1 MKKATNLKLLESEE
15 IKNMSFEDVFLS
27 SQYKYDIQQLS
38 NTAVKR
44 TGCER
49 SPLVRVLNDI
59 NDGSVAYTDGNKVTI
74 NFGNPFASRLRTNY
88 PVYHIYV
95 VGLLAHEL
103 GHIFYTDF
111 DDSIKY
117 MNEIGKGNIYPEKPV
132 HKNADAFE
140 ESLKDENNRRLIQA
154 VAHTID
160 NILEDIY
167 VNRMQSTNLGGLYAR
182 GIALGNK
189 LVADEAP
196 TVEKQKENEN
206 SDFTIIMNLFL
217 SRIKSGVAYYG
228 KYESDYRDKVENLM
242 SVAVGYIFG
251 NNHQN
256 RCRGSNVIMCELWDE
271 LSEMLEKAKNNS
283 DDNNDNESSDETDN
297 EDNGEGD
304 SSDNESNSSNSS
316 KSVSSKSS
324 DSETLDRLKK
334 ILKQIEGQTKN
345 TENNNTSKTAK
356 AFGNEE
362 SSLNKS
368 NSEDVERMPETEG
381 EAVSVNGG
389 EFSDEELEAIRA
401 IRKIQKDIASER
413 VEEKIEK
420 EIYLE
425 LNEIVPKNLPDI
437 HKNVSY
443 YVNRPAHQPSDKNC
457 YDVIVATRYK
467 DVVQSLVKVV
477 KRIIKAENLTG
488 ERRGRY
494 YGKSLDTSKLYR
506 PDLKIFKDRKQPKK
520 EISLALSVLIDESGS
535 MSGQRCRSAR
545 NASIV
550 LAEMCEQ
557 LNVPYEVFGHTALC
571 GRVYLNNY
579 KNFDSL
585 KKDDKYRL
593 AQVDA
598 SFSNRD
604 GAAILYVSER
614 LKQREEQ
621 NKLFIIISDG
631 EPADIGYYGD
641 EAKSDLKYIHSQLIS
656 SGVDLIAA
664 AIGSDKEVIHQIYG
678 QSFLDVTNLETMPE
692 IFARILKK
700 KIVN

>member
-59 NDGSVAYTDGNKVTI
+59 NDDSVAYTDGNKITI
-74 NFGNPFASRLRTNY
+74 NFGNPFGSRLRTNY
-88 PVYHIYV
+88 PVYHIFV

-117 MNEIGKGNIYPEKPV
+117 MNEIGRGNIYPEKPV

-140 ESLKDENNRRLIQA
+140 ESLKDENNRKLIQA

-196 TVEKQKENEN
+196 TVEKQKENES

-271 LSEMLEKAKNNS
+271 LSEMLDQAKNNS
-283 DDNNDNESSDETDN
+283 DDNNDNESSDAEIL
-297 EDNGEGD
+297 E
-304 SSDNESNSSNSS
+304 
-316 KSVSSKSS
+316 
-324 DSETLDRLKK
+324 RLKK
-334 ILKQIEGQTKN
+334 ILKQIEGQTQD
-345 TENNNTSKTAK
+345 TENSNTSKTAK
-356 AFGNEE
+356 SFGYGG
-362 SSLNKS
+362 SLDTEK
-368 NSEDVERMPETEG
+368 MPQTKG

-401 IRKIQKDIASER
+401 IRKIQKNIASDR
-413 VEEKIEK
+413 VEEKIER
-420 EIYLE
+420 EIDEE

-437 HKNVSY
+437 HENVSY
-443 YVNRPAHQPSDKNC
+443 YVNRPDIQPSDKNC
-457 YDVIVATRYK
+457 YDVIATRYK

-477 KRIIKAENLTG
+477 KRIIKKKNLTG
-488 ERRGRY
+488 ERRGIY
-494 YGKSLDTSKLYR
+494 CGKSLDTSNLYR
-506 PDLKIFKDRKQPKK
+506 PELKIFKDRKQPKK

-557 LNVPYEVFGHTALC
+557 LNVPYEVFGHTALS

-614 LKQREEQ
+614 LKQRKEQ
-621 NKLFIIISDG
+621 NKLFIIFSDG

>member
-59 NDGSVAYTDGNKVTI
+59 NDDSVAYTDGNKITI
-74 NFGNPFASRLRTNY
+74 NFGNPFGSRLRTNY
-88 PVYHIYV
+88 PVYHIFV

-117 MNEIGKGNIYPEKPV
+117 MNEIGRGNIYPEKPV

-140 ESLKDENNRRLIQA
+140 ESLKDENNRKLIQA

-196 TVEKQKENEN
+196 TVEKQKENES

-271 LSEMLEKAKNNS
+271 LSEMLDQAKNNS
-283 DDNNDNESSDETDN
+283 DDNNDNESSDAEIL
-297 EDNGEGD
+297 E
-304 SSDNESNSSNSS
+304 
-316 KSVSSKSS
+316 
-324 DSETLDRLKK
+324 RLKK
-334 ILKQIEGQTKN
+334 ILKQIEGQTQD
-345 TENNNTSKTAK
+345 TENSNTSKTAK
-356 AFGNEE
+356 SFGYGG
-362 SSLNKS
+362 SLDTEK
-368 NSEDVERMPETEG
+368 MPQTKG

-389 EFSDEELEAIRA
+389 EFSEEELEAIRA
-401 IRKIQKDIASER
+401 IRKIQKNIASDR
-413 VEEKIEK
+413 VEEKIER
-420 EIYLE
+420 EIDEE

-437 HKNVSY
+437 HENVSY
-443 YVNRPAHQPSDKNC
+443 YVNRPDIQPSDKNC
-457 YDVIVATRYK
+457 YDVIATRYK

-477 KRIIKAENLTG
+477 KRIIKKKNLTG
-488 ERRGRY
+488 ERRGIY
-494 YGKSLDTSKLYR
+494 CGKSLDTSNLYR

-557 LNVPYEVFGHTALC
+557 LNVPYEVFGHTALS

-604 GAAILYVSER
+604 GAAILYVTER

>member
-15 IKNMSFEDVFLS
+15 IKNVSFEDIFLG
-27 SQYKYDIQQLS
+27 SQYKYDLQQLS

-59 NDGSVAYTDGNKVTI
+59 NDDSVAYTDGNKITI
-74 NFGNPFASRLRTNY
+74 NFGNPFGSRLRTNY
-88 PVYHIYV
+88 PVYHIFV

-117 MNEIGKGNIYPEKPV
+117 TNEIGKGNIYPEKPV
-132 HKNADAFE
+132 HKNADVLE
-140 ESLKDENNRRLIQA
+140 ESLKDEKNRKLIQA

-182 GIALGNK
+182 GIAIGNK

-196 TVEKQKENEN
+196 TVDKQKENGN

-316 KSVSSKSS
+316 KSVSSKCS

-334 ILKQIEGQTKN
+334 ILKQIEGQTQD

-356 AFGNEE
+356 ACGNEE

-457 YDVIVATRYK
+457 YDVIATRYK

-545 NASIV
+545 KRINCIS
-550 LAEMCEQ
+550 
-557 LNVPYEVFGHTALC
+557 
-571 GRVYLNNY
+571 
-579 KNFDSL
+579 
-585 KKDDKYRL
+585 
-593 AQVDA
+593 
-598 SFSNRD
+598 RD
-604 GAAILYVSER
+604 V
-614 LKQREEQ
+614 
-621 NKLFIIISDG
+621 
-631 EPADIGYYGD
+631 
-641 EAKSDLKYIHSQLIS
+641 
-656 SGVDLIAA
+656 
-664 AIGSDKEVIHQIYG
+664 
-678 QSFLDVTNLETMPE
+678 
-692 IFARILKK
+692 
-700 KIVN
+700 

>member
-27 SQYKYDIQQLS
+27 SQYKYDIHQLS
-38 NTAVKR
+38 NKAVKR

-117 MNEIGKGNIYPEKPV
+117 MNEIGRGNIYPEKPV

-140 ESLKDENNRRLIQA
+140 ESLKDENNRKLIQA

-228 KYESDYRDKVENLM
+228 KYESDYKDKVENLM

-283 DDNNDNESSDETDN
+283 DDNNDNESSDAEIL
-297 EDNGEGD
+297 E
-304 SSDNESNSSNSS
+304 
-316 KSVSSKSS
+316 
-324 DSETLDRLKK
+324 RLKK
-334 ILKQIEGQTKN
+334 ILKQIEGQTQD
-345 TENNNTSKTAK
+345 TENSTTSKTAK
-356 AFGNEE
+356 SFGYGG
-362 SSLNKS
+362 SL
-368 NSEDVERMPETEG
+368 DTEKMQQTKG

-401 IRKIQKDIASER
+401 IRKIQKNIASDR
-413 VEEKIEK
+413 VEEKIER
-420 EIYLE
+420 EIDEE

-437 HKNVSY
+437 HENVSY
-443 YVNRPAHQPSDKNC
+443 YVNRPDIQPSDKNC
-457 YDVIVATRYK
+457 YDVIATRYK

-477 KRIIKAENLTG
+477 KRIIKKKNLTG
-488 ERRGRY
+488 ERRGIY
-494 YGKSLDTSKLYR
+494 CGKSLDTSNLYR

-557 LNVPYEVFGHTALC
+557 LNVPYEVFGHTALS

-604 GAAILYVSER
+604 GAAILYVTER
-614 LKQREEQ
+614 LKQRKEQ

-692 IFARILKK
+692 TFARILKK

>member
-15 IKNMSFEDVFLS
+15 IKNISFEDVFLS

-44 TGCER
+44 TCCER

-59 NDGSVAYTDGNKVTI
+59 NDDSVAYTDGNKITI
-74 NFGNPFASRLRTNY
+74 NFGNPFGSRLRTNY
-88 PVYHIYV
+88 PVYHIFV

-117 MNEIGKGNIYPEKPV
+117 TNEIGKGNIYPEKPV

-140 ESLKDENNRRLIQA
+140 ESLKDENNRKLIQA

-228 KYESDYRDKVENLM
+228 KYESDYKDKVENLM

-283 DDNNDNESSDETDN
+283 DDNNDNESSDAEIL
-297 EDNGEGD
+297 E
-304 SSDNESNSSNSS
+304 
-316 KSVSSKSS
+316 
-324 DSETLDRLKK
+324 RLKK
-334 ILKQIEGQTKN
+334 ILKQIEGQTQD
-345 TENNNTSKTAK
+345 TENSNTSKTAK
-356 AFGNEE
+356 SFGYGG
-362 SSLNKS
+362 SL
-368 NSEDVERMPETEG
+368 DTEKMQQTKG

-401 IRKIQKDIASER
+401 IRKIQKNIASDR
-413 VEEKIEK
+413 VEEKIER
-420 EIYLE
+420 EIDEE

-437 HKNVSY
+437 HENVSY
-443 YVNRPAHQPSDKNC
+443 YVNRPDIQPSDKNC
-457 YDVIVATRYK
+457 YDVIATRYK

-477 KRIIKAENLTG
+477 KRIIKKKNLTG
-488 ERRGRY
+488 ERRGIY
-494 YGKSLDTSKLYR
+494 CGKSLDTSNLYR

-557 LNVPYEVFGHTALC
+557 LNVPYEVFGHTALS

-604 GAAILYVSER
+604 GAAILYVTER
-614 LKQREEQ
+614 LKQRKEQ

>member
-117 MNEIGKGNIYPEKPV
+117 MNEIGRGNIYPEKPV

-140 ESLKDENNRRLIQA
+140 ESLKDENNRKLIQA

-228 KYESDYRDKVENLM
+228 KYESDYKDKVENLM

-283 DDNNDNESSDETDN
+283 DDNNDNESSDAEIL
-297 EDNGEGD
+297 E
-304 SSDNESNSSNSS
+304 
-316 KSVSSKSS
+316 
-324 DSETLDRLKK
+324 RLKK
-334 ILKQIEGQTKN
+334 ILKQIEGQTQD
-345 TENNNTSKTAK
+345 TENSTTSKTAK
-356 AFGNEE
+356 SFEYGG
-362 SSLNKS
+362 SL
-368 NSEDVERMPETEG
+368 DTEKMQQTKG

-401 IRKIQKDIASER
+401 IRKIQKNIASDR
-413 VEEKIEK
+413 VEEKIER
-420 EIYLE
+420 EIDEE

-437 HKNVSY
+437 HENVSY
-443 YVNRPAHQPSDKNC
+443 YVNRPDIQPSDKNC
-457 YDVIVATRYK
+457 YDVIATRYK

-477 KRIIKAENLTG
+477 KRIIKKKNLTG
-488 ERRGRY
+488 ERRGIY
-494 YGKSLDTSKLYR
+494 CGKSLDTSNLYR

-557 LNVPYEVFGHTALC
+557 LNVPYEVFGHTALS

-604 GAAILYVSER
+604 GAAILYVTER
-614 LKQREEQ
+614 LKQRKEQ

>member
-59 NDGSVAYTDGNKVTI
+59 NDGSVAYTDGNKITI

-117 MNEIGKGNIYPEKPV
+117 MNEIGRGNIYPEKPV

-140 ESLKDENNRRLIQA
+140 ESLKDENNRKLIQA

-228 KYESDYRDKVENLM
+228 KYESDYKDKVENLM

-283 DDNNDNESSDETDN
+283 DDNNDNESSDAEIL
-297 EDNGEGD
+297 E
-304 SSDNESNSSNSS
+304 
-316 KSVSSKSS
+316 
-324 DSETLDRLKK
+324 RLKK
-334 ILKQIEGQTKN
+334 ILKQIEGQTQD
-345 TENNNTSKTAK
+345 TENSTTSKTAK
-356 AFGNEE
+356 SFEYGG
-362 SSLNKS
+362 SL
-368 NSEDVERMPETEG
+368 DTEKMQQTKG

-401 IRKIQKDIASER
+401 IRKIQKNIASDR
-413 VEEKIEK
+413 VEEKIER
-420 EIYLE
+420 EIDEE

-437 HKNVSY
+437 HENVSY
-443 YVNRPAHQPSDKNC
+443 YVNRPDIQPSDKNC
-457 YDVIVATRYK
+457 YDVIATRYK

-477 KRIIKAENLTG
+477 KRIIKKKNLTG
-488 ERRGRY
+488 ERRGIY
-494 YGKSLDTSKLYR
+494 CGKSLDTSNLYR

-557 LNVPYEVFGHTALC
+557 LNVPYEVFGHTALS

-604 GAAILYVSER
+604 GAAILYVTER
-614 LKQREEQ
+614 LKQRKEQ

>member
-59 NDGSVAYTDGNKVTI
+59 NDDSVAYTDGNKVTI

-117 MNEIGKGNIYPEKPV
+117 TNEIGRGNIYPEKPV

-140 ESLKDENNRRLIQA
+140 ESLKDENNRKLIQA

-228 KYESDYRDKVENLM
+228 KYESDYKDKVENLM

-283 DDNNDNESSDETDN
+283 DDNNDNESSDAEIL
-297 EDNGEGD
+297 E
-304 SSDNESNSSNSS
+304 
-316 KSVSSKSS
+316 
-324 DSETLDRLKK
+324 RLKK
-334 ILKQIEGQTKN
+334 ILKQIEGQTQD
-345 TENNNTSKTAK
+345 TENSTTSKTAK
-356 AFGNEE
+356 SFGYGG
-362 SSLNKS
+362 SL
-368 NSEDVERMPETEG
+368 DTEKMQQTKG

-401 IRKIQKDIASER
+401 IRKIQKNIASDR
-413 VEEKIEK
+413 VEEKIER
-420 EIYLE
+420 EIDEE

-437 HKNVSY
+437 HENVSY
-443 YVNRPAHQPSDKNC
+443 YVNRPDIQPSDKNC
-457 YDVIVATRYK
+457 YDVIATRYK

-477 KRIIKAENLTG
+477 KRIIKKKNLTG
-488 ERRGRY
+488 ERRGIY
-494 YGKSLDTSKLYR
+494 CGKSLDTSNLYR

-557 LNVPYEVFGHTALC
+557 LNVPYEVFGHTALS

-604 GAAILYVSER
+604 GAAILYVTER
-614 LKQREEQ
+614 LKQRKEQ

-692 IFARILKK
+692 TFARILKK

>member
-15 IKNMSFEDVFLS
+15 IKNISFEDVFLS

-59 NDGSVAYTDGNKVTI
+59 NDDSVAYTDGNKITI
-74 NFGNPFASRLRTNY
+74 NFGNPFGSRLRTNY
-88 PVYHIYV
+88 PVYHIFV

-117 MNEIGKGNIYPEKPV
+117 TNEIGKGNIYPEKPV

-140 ESLKDENNRRLIQA
+140 ESLKDENNRKLIQA

-283 DDNNDNESSDETDN
+283 DDNNDNESSDAEIL
-297 EDNGEGD
+297 E
-304 SSDNESNSSNSS
+304 
-316 KSVSSKSS
+316 
-324 DSETLDRLKK
+324 RLKK
-334 ILKQIEGQTKN
+334 ILKQIEGQTQD
-345 TENNNTSKTAK
+345 TENSNTSKTAK
-356 AFGNEE
+356 SFGYGG
-362 SSLNKS
+362 SL
-368 NSEDVERMPETEG
+368 DTEKMQQTKG

-401 IRKIQKDIASER
+401 IRKIQKNIASDR
-413 VEEKIEK
+413 VEEKIER
-420 EIYLE
+420 EIDEE

-437 HKNVSY
+437 HENVSY
-443 YVNRPAHQPSDKNC
+443 YVNRPDIQPSDKNC
-457 YDVIVATRYK
+457 YDVIATRYK

-477 KRIIKAENLTG
+477 KRIIKKKNLTG
-488 ERRGRY
+488 ERRGIY
-494 YGKSLDTSKLYR
+494 CGKSLDTSNLYR

-557 LNVPYEVFGHTALC
+557 LNVPYEVFGHTALS

-604 GAAILYVSER
+604 GAAILYVTER
-614 LKQREEQ
+614 LKQRKEQ
-621 NKLFIIISDG
+621 NKLFIIFSDG

>member
-140 ESLKDENNRRLIQA
+140 ESLKDENNRKLIQA

-271 LSEMLEKAKNNS
+271 LSEMLDQAKNNS
-283 DDNNDNESSDETDN
+283 DDNNDNESSDAEIL
-297 EDNGEGD
+297 E
-304 SSDNESNSSNSS
+304 
-316 KSVSSKSS
+316 
-324 DSETLDRLKK
+324 RLKK
-334 ILKQIEGQTKN
+334 ILKQIEGQTQD
-345 TENNNTSKTAK
+345 TENSNTSKTAK
-356 AFGNEE
+356 SFGYGG
-362 SSLNKS
+362 SLDTEK
-368 NSEDVERMPETEG
+368 MPQTKG

-401 IRKIQKDIASER
+401 IRKIQKNIASDR
-413 VEEKIEK
+413 VEEKIER
-420 EIYLE
+420 EIDEE

-437 HKNVSY
+437 HENVSY
-443 YVNRPAHQPSDKNC
+443 YVNRPDIQPSDKNC
-457 YDVIVATRYK
+457 YDVIATRYK

-477 KRIIKAENLTG
+477 KRIIKKKNLTG
-488 ERRGRY
+488 ERRGIY
-494 YGKSLDTSKLYR
+494 CGKSLDTSNLYR

-557 LNVPYEVFGHTALC
+557 LNVPYEVFGHTALS

-604 GAAILYVSER
+604 GAAILYVTER

>member
-59 NDGSVAYTDGNKVTI
+59 NDDSVAYTDGNKITI
-74 NFGNPFASRLRTNY
+74 NFGNPFGSRLRTNY
-88 PVYHIYV
+88 PVYHIFV

-117 MNEIGKGNIYPEKPV
+117 MNEIGRGNIYPEKPV

-140 ESLKDENNRRLIQA
+140 ESLKDENNRKLIQA

-271 LSEMLEKAKNNS
+271 LSEMLDQAKNNS
-283 DDNNDNESSDETDN
+283 DDNNDNESSDAEIL
-297 EDNGEGD
+297 E
-304 SSDNESNSSNSS
+304 
-316 KSVSSKSS
+316 
-324 DSETLDRLKK
+324 RLKK
-334 ILKQIEGQTKN
+334 ILKQIEGQTQD
-345 TENNNTSKTAK
+345 TENSNTSKTAK
-356 AFGNEE
+356 SFGYGG
-362 SSLNKS
+362 SLDTEK
-368 NSEDVERMPETEG
+368 MPQTKG

-401 IRKIQKDIASER
+401 IRKIQKNIASDR
-413 VEEKIEK
+413 VEEKIER
-420 EIYLE
+420 EIDEE

-437 HKNVSY
+437 HENVSY
-443 YVNRPAHQPSDKNC
+443 YVNRPDIQPSDKNC
-457 YDVIVATRYK
+457 YDVIATRYK

-477 KRIIKAENLTG
+477 KRIIKKKNLTG
-488 ERRGRY
+488 ERRGIY
-494 YGKSLDTSKLYR
+494 CGKSLDTSNLYR

-557 LNVPYEVFGHTALC
+557 LNVPYEVFGHTALS

-614 LKQREEQ
+614 LKQRKEQ
-621 NKLFIIISDG
+621 NKLFIIFSDG

>member
-15 IKNMSFEDVFLS
+15 IKNISFEDVFLS

-59 NDGSVAYTDGNKVTI
+59 NDDSVAYTDGNKITI
-74 NFGNPFASRLRTNY
+74 NFGNPFGSRLRTNY
-88 PVYHIYV
+88 PVYHIFV

-117 MNEIGKGNIYPEKPV
+117 TNEIGKGNIYPEKPV

-140 ESLKDENNRRLIQA
+140 ESLKDENNRKLIQA

-228 KYESDYRDKVENLM
+228 KYESDYKDKVENLM

-283 DDNNDNESSDETDN
+283 DDNNDNESSDAEIL
-297 EDNGEGD
+297 E
-304 SSDNESNSSNSS
+304 
-316 KSVSSKSS
+316 
-324 DSETLDRLKK
+324 RLKK
-334 ILKQIEGQTKN
+334 ILKQIEGQTQD
-345 TENNNTSKTAK
+345 TENSTTSKTAK
-356 AFGNEE
+356 SFGYGG
-362 SSLNKS
+362 SL
-368 NSEDVERMPETEG
+368 DTEKMQQTKG

-401 IRKIQKDIASER
+401 IRKIQKNIASDR
-413 VEEKIEK
+413 VEEKIER
-420 EIYLE
+420 EIDEE

-437 HKNVSY
+437 HENVSY
-443 YVNRPAHQPSDKNC
+443 YVNRPDIQPSDKNC
-457 YDVIVATRYK
+457 YDVIATRYK

-477 KRIIKAENLTG
+477 KRIIKKKNLTG
-488 ERRGRY
+488 ERRGIY
-494 YGKSLDTSKLYR
+494 CGKSLDTSNLYR

-557 LNVPYEVFGHTALC
+557 LNVPYEVFGHTALS

-604 GAAILYVSER
+604 GAAILYVTER
-614 LKQREEQ
+614 LKQRKEQ

-692 IFARILKK
+692 TFARILKK

>member
-59 NDGSVAYTDGNKVTI
+59 NDDSVAYTDGNKVTI

-117 MNEIGKGNIYPEKPV
+117 TNEIGRGNIYPEKPV

-140 ESLKDENNRRLIQA
+140 ESLKDENNRKLIQA

-271 LSEMLEKAKNNS
+271 LSKMLEKAKNNS
-283 DDNNDNESSDETDN
+283 DNNNDNESSDETDN

-316 KSVSSKSS
+316 KSVSSKCS

-334 ILKQIEGQTKN
+334 ILKQIEGQT
-345 TENNNTSKTAK
+345 
-356 AFGNEE
+356 
-362 SSLNKS
+362 
-368 NSEDVERMPETEG
+368 
-381 EAVSVNGG
+381 
-389 EFSDEELEAIRA
+389 
-401 IRKIQKDIASER
+401 Q
-413 VEEKIEK
+413 
-420 EIYLE
+420 
-425 LNEIVPKNLPDI
+425 
-437 HKNVSY
+437 
-443 YVNRPAHQPSDKNC
+443 
-457 YDVIVATRYK
+457 
-467 DVVQSLVKVV
+467 
-477 KRIIKAENLTG
+477 
-488 ERRGRY
+488 
-494 YGKSLDTSKLYR
+494 DT
-506 PDLKIFKDRKQPKK
+506 
-520 EISLALSVLIDESGS
+520 
-535 MSGQRCRSAR
+535 
-545 NASIV
+545 
-550 LAEMCEQ
+550 
-557 LNVPYEVFGHTALC
+557 
-571 GRVYLNNY
+571 
-579 KNFDSL
+579 
-585 KKDDKYRL
+585 
-593 AQVDA
+593 
-598 SFSNRD
+598 
-604 GAAILYVSER
+604 
-614 LKQREEQ
+614 
-621 NKLFIIISDG
+621 
-631 EPADIGYYGD
+631 
-641 EAKSDLKYIHSQLIS
+641 
-656 SGVDLIAA
+656 
-664 AIGSDKEVIHQIYG
+664 
-678 QSFLDVTNLETMPE
+678 
-692 IFARILKK
+692 
-700 KIVN
+700 

>member
-140 ESLKDENNRRLIQA
+140 ESLKDENNRKLIQA

-228 KYESDYRDKVENLM
+228 KYESDYKDKVENLM

-283 DDNNDNESSDETDN
+283 DDNNDNESSDAEIL
-297 EDNGEGD
+297 E
-304 SSDNESNSSNSS
+304 
-316 KSVSSKSS
+316 
-324 DSETLDRLKK
+324 RLKK
-334 ILKQIEGQTKN
+334 ILKQIEGQTQD
-345 TENNNTSKTAK
+345 TENSNTSKTAK
-356 AFGNEE
+356 SFGYGG
-362 SSLNKS
+362 SLG
-368 NSEDVERMPETEG
+368 TEKMQQTKG

-401 IRKIQKDIASER
+401 IRKIQKNIASDR
-413 VEEKIEK
+413 VEEKIER
-420 EIYLE
+420 EIDEE

-437 HKNVSY
+437 HENVSY
-443 YVNRPAHQPSDKNC
+443 YVNRPDIQPSDKNC
-457 YDVIVATRYK
+457 YDVIATRYK

-477 KRIIKAENLTG
+477 KRIIKKKNLTG
-488 ERRGRY
+488 ERRGIY
-494 YGKSLDTSKLYR
+494 CGKSLDTSNLYR

-557 LNVPYEVFGHTALC
+557 LNVPYEVFGHTALS

-604 GAAILYVSER
+604 GAAILYVTER
-614 LKQREEQ
+614 LKQRKEQ

-692 IFARILKK
+692 TFARILKK

>member
-59 NDGSVAYTDGNKVTI
+59 NDDSVAYTDGNKVTI

-117 MNEIGKGNIYPEKPV
+117 TNEIGRGNIYPEKPV

-140 ESLKDENNRRLIQA
+140 ESLKDENNRKLIQA

-283 DDNNDNESSDETDN
+283 DDNNDNESSDAEIL
-297 EDNGEGD
+297 E
-304 SSDNESNSSNSS
+304 
-316 KSVSSKSS
+316 
-324 DSETLDRLKK
+324 RLKK
-334 ILKQIEGQTKN
+334 ILKQIEGQTQD
-345 TENNNTSKTAK
+345 TENSNTSKTAK
-356 AFGNEE
+356 SFGYGG
-362 SSLNKS
+362 SL
-368 NSEDVERMPETEG
+368 DTEKMQQTKG

-401 IRKIQKDIASER
+401 IRKIQKNIASDR
-413 VEEKIEK
+413 VEEKIER
-420 EIYLE
+420 EIDEE

-437 HKNVSY
+437 HENVSY
-443 YVNRPAHQPSDKNC
+443 YVNRPDIQPSDKNC
-457 YDVIVATRYK
+457 YDVIATRYK

-477 KRIIKAENLTG
+477 KRIIKKKNLTG
-488 ERRGRY
+488 ERRGIY
-494 YGKSLDTSKLYR
+494 CGKSLDTSNLYR

-557 LNVPYEVFGHTALC
+557 LNVPYEVFGHTALS

-604 GAAILYVSER
+604 GAAILYVTER
-614 LKQREEQ
+614 LKQRKEQ

-692 IFARILKK
+692 TFARILKK

>member
-15 IKNMSFEDVFLS
+15 IKNISFEDVFLS

-59 NDGSVAYTDGNKVTI
+59 NDDSVAYTDGNKITI
-74 NFGNPFASRLRTNY
+74 NFGNPFGSRLRTNY
-88 PVYHIYV
+88 PVYHIFV

-117 MNEIGKGNIYPEKPV
+117 TNEIGKGNIYPEKPV
-132 HKNADAFE
+132 HKNADALE
-140 ESLKDENNRRLIQA
+140 ESLKDEKNRKLIQA

-182 GIALGNK
+182 GIAIGNK

-196 TVEKQKENEN
+196 TVDKQKENGN
-206 SDFTIIMNLFL
+206 SDFTIIINLFL
-217 SRIKSGVAYYG
+217 SRIKAGVAYYG
-228 KYESDYRDKVENLM
+228 MYESDYKDKVENLM

-256 RCRGSNVIMCELWDE
+256 RCRGANVIMCELWDE
-271 LSEMLEKAKNNS
+271 LSEMLDQAKNNS
-283 DDNNDNESSDETDN
+283 DDNNDNESSDAEIL
-297 EDNGEGD
+297 E
-304 SSDNESNSSNSS
+304 
-316 KSVSSKSS
+316 
-324 DSETLDRLKK
+324 RLKK
-334 ILKQIEGQTKN
+334 ILKQIEGQTQD
-345 TENNNTSKTAK
+345 TENSNTSKTAK
-356 AFGNEE
+356 SFGYGG
-362 SSLNKS
+362 SLDTEK
-368 NSEDVERMPETEG
+368 MPQTKG

-401 IRKIQKDIASER
+401 IRKIQKNIASDR
-413 VEEKIEK
+413 VEEKIER
-420 EIYLE
+420 EIDEE

-437 HKNVSY
+437 HENVSY
-443 YVNRPAHQPSDKNC
+443 YVNRPDIQPSDKNC
-457 YDVIVATRYK
+457 YDVIATRYK

-477 KRIIKAENLTG
+477 KRIIKKKNLTG
-488 ERRGRY
+488 ERRGIY
-494 YGKSLDTSKLYR
+494 CGKSLDTSNLYR

-557 LNVPYEVFGHTALC
+557 LNVPYEVFGHTALS

-604 GAAILYVSER
+604 GAAILYVTER

-631 EPADIGYYGD
+631 EPAYIGYYGD

>member
-59 NDGSVAYTDGNKVTI
+59 NDDSVAYTDGNKITI
-74 NFGNPFASRLRTNY
+74 NFGNPFGSRLRTNY
-88 PVYHIYV
+88 PVYHIFV

-117 MNEIGKGNIYPEKPV
+117 MNEIGRGNIYPEKPV

-140 ESLKDENNRRLIQA
+140 ESLKDENNRKLIQA

-271 LSEMLEKAKNNS
+271 LSEMLDQAKNNS
-283 DDNNDNESSDETDN
+283 DDNNDNESSDAEIL
-297 EDNGEGD
+297 E
-304 SSDNESNSSNSS
+304 
-316 KSVSSKSS
+316 
-324 DSETLDRLKK
+324 RLKK
-334 ILKQIEGQTKN
+334 ILKQIEGQTQD
-345 TENNNTSKTAK
+345 TENSNTSKTAK
-356 AFGNEE
+356 SFGYGG
-362 SSLNKS
+362 SLDTEK
-368 NSEDVERMPETEG
+368 MPQTKG

-401 IRKIQKDIASER
+401 IRKIQKNIASDR
-413 VEEKIEK
+413 VEEKIER
-420 EIYLE
+420 EIDEE

-437 HKNVSY
+437 HENVSY
-443 YVNRPAHQPSDKNC
+443 YVNRPDIQPSDKNC
-457 YDVIVATRYK
+457 YDVIATRYK

-477 KRIIKAENLTG
+477 KRIIKAENLTC

-557 LNVPYEVFGHTALC
+557 LNVPYEVFGHTALS

-631 EPADIGYYGD
+631 KPADIGYYGD

>member
-59 NDGSVAYTDGNKVTI
+59 NDDSVAYTDGNKITI
-74 NFGNPFASRLRTNY
+74 NFGNPFGSRLRTNY
-88 PVYHIYV
+88 PVYHIFV

-117 MNEIGKGNIYPEKPV
+117 MNEIGRGNIYPEKPV

-140 ESLKDENNRRLIQA
+140 ESLKDENNRKLIQA

-196 TVEKQKENEN
+196 TVEKQKENES
-206 SDFTIIMNLFL
+206 SDFAIIMNLFL

-271 LSEMLEKAKNNS
+271 LSEMLDQAKNNS
-283 DDNNDNESSDETDN
+283 DDNNDNESSDAEIL
-297 EDNGEGD
+297 E
-304 SSDNESNSSNSS
+304 
-316 KSVSSKSS
+316 
-324 DSETLDRLKK
+324 RLKK
-334 ILKQIEGQTKN
+334 ILKQIEGQTQD
-345 TENNNTSKTAK
+345 TENSNTSKTAK
-356 AFGNEE
+356 SFGYGG
-362 SSLNKS
+362 SLDTEK
-368 NSEDVERMPETEG
+368 MPQTKG

-401 IRKIQKDIASER
+401 IRKIQKNIASDR
-413 VEEKIEK
+413 VEEKIER
-420 EIYLE
+420 EIDEE

-437 HKNVSY
+437 HENVSY
-443 YVNRPAHQPSDKNC
+443 YVNRPDIQPSDKNC
-457 YDVIVATRYK
+457 YDVIATRYK

-477 KRIIKAENLTG
+477 KRIIKKKNLTG
-488 ERRGRY
+488 ERRGIY
-494 YGKSLDTSKLYR
+494 CGKSLDTSNLYR

-557 LNVPYEVFGHTALC
+557 LNVPYEVFGHTALS

-614 LKQREEQ
+614 LKQRKEQ
-621 NKLFIIISDG
+621 NKLFIIFSDG

>member
-140 ESLKDENNRRLIQA
+140 ESLKDENNRKLIQA

-271 LSEMLEKAKNNS
+271 LSEMLDQAKNNS
-283 DDNNDNESSDETDN
+283 DDNNDNESSDAEIL
-297 EDNGEGD
+297 E
-304 SSDNESNSSNSS
+304 
-316 KSVSSKSS
+316 
-324 DSETLDRLKK
+324 RLKK
-334 ILKQIEGQTKN
+334 ILKQIEGQTQD
-345 TENNNTSKTAK
+345 TENSNTSKTAK
-356 AFGNEE
+356 SFGYGG
-362 SSLNKS
+362 SLDTEK
-368 NSEDVERMPETEG
+368 MPQTKG

-401 IRKIQKDIASER
+401 IRKIQKNIASDR
-413 VEEKIEK
+413 VEEKIER
-420 EIYLE
+420 EIDEE

-437 HKNVSY
+437 HENVSY
-443 YVNRPAHQPSDKNC
+443 YVNRPDIQPSDKNC
-457 YDVIVATRYK
+457 YDVIATRYK

-477 KRIIKAENLTG
+477 KRIIKKKNLTG
-488 ERRGRY
+488 ERRGIY
-494 YGKSLDTSKLYR
+494 CGKSLDTSNLYR

-557 LNVPYEVFGHTALC
+557 LNVPYEVFGHTALS

-614 LKQREEQ
+614 LKQRKEQ
-621 NKLFIIISDG
+621 NKLFIIFSDG

>member
-59 NDGSVAYTDGNKVTI
+59 NDDSVAYTDGNKITI
-74 NFGNPFASRLRTNY
+74 NFGNPFGSRLRTNY
-88 PVYHIYV
+88 PVYHIFV

-117 MNEIGKGNIYPEKPV
+117 MNEIGRGNIYPEKPV

-140 ESLKDENNRRLIQA
+140 ESLKDENNRKLIQA

-196 TVEKQKENEN
+196 TVEKQKENES

-271 LSEMLEKAKNNS
+271 LSEMLDQAKNNS
-283 DDNNDNESSDETDN
+283 DDNNDNESSDAEIL
-297 EDNGEGD
+297 E
-304 SSDNESNSSNSS
+304 
-316 KSVSSKSS
+316 
-324 DSETLDRLKK
+324 RLKK
-334 ILKQIEGQTKN
+334 ILKQIEGQTQD
-345 TENNNTSKTAK
+345 TENSNTSKTAK
-356 AFGNEE
+356 SFGYGG
-362 SSLNKS
+362 SLDTEK
-368 NSEDVERMPETEG
+368 MPQTKG

-401 IRKIQKDIASER
+401 IRKIQKNIASDR
-413 VEEKIEK
+413 VEEKIER
-420 EIYLE
+420 EIDEE

-437 HKNVSY
+437 HENVSY
-443 YVNRPAHQPSDKNC
+443 YVNRPDIQPSDKNC
-457 YDVIVATRYK
+457 YDVIATRYK

-477 KRIIKAENLTG
+477 KRIIKKKNLTG
-488 ERRGRY
+488 ERRGIY
-494 YGKSLDTSKLYR
+494 CGKSLDTSNLYR

-520 EISLALSVLIDESGS
+520 EFSLALSVLIDESGS

-557 LNVPYEVFGHTALC
+557 LNVPYEVFGHTALS

-614 LKQREEQ
+614 LKQRKEQ
-621 NKLFIIISDG
+621 NKLFIIFSDG

>member
-59 NDGSVAYTDGNKVTI
+59 NDDSVAYTDGNKITI
-74 NFGNPFASRLRTNY
+74 NFGNPFGSRLRTNY
-88 PVYHIYV
+88 PVYHIFV

-117 MNEIGKGNIYPEKPV
+117 MNEIGRGNIYPEKPV

-140 ESLKDENNRRLIQA
+140 ESLKDENNRKLIQA

-271 LSEMLEKAKNNS
+271 LSEMLDQAKNNS
-283 DDNNDNESSDETDN
+283 DDNNDNESSDAEIL
-297 EDNGEGD
+297 E
-304 SSDNESNSSNSS
+304 
-316 KSVSSKSS
+316 
-324 DSETLDRLKK
+324 RLKK

-368 NSEDVERMPETEG
+368 NSEDAERIPETDG

-401 IRKIQKDIASER
+401 IRKIQKDIAADR
-413 VEEKIEK
+413 VEEKIER
-420 EIYLE
+420 EIDEE

-437 HKNVSY
+437 HKNVSF
-443 YVNRPAHQPSDKNC
+443 YVNRPTHQPSDKNC
-457 YDVIVATRYK
+457 YDVIATRYK

-494 YGKSLDTSKLYR
+494 YGKALDTSKLYR

-557 LNVPYEVFGHTALC
+557 LNVPYEVFGHTALS

-604 GAAILYVSER
+604 GAAILYATER

-631 EPADIGYYGD
+631 EPADTGYYGD
-641 EAKSDLKYIHSQLIS
+641 EAKSDLKYIQSKLVS
-656 SGVDLIAA
+656 SGIDLIAA
-664 AIGSDKEVIHQIYG
+664 AIGCDKEVIHQIYG
-678 QSFLDVTNLETMPE
+678 QSFLDVTNLELMPE
-692 IFARILKK
+692 IFAKLLKK
-700 KIVN
+700 KIIN

>member
-59 NDGSVAYTDGNKVTI
+59 NDDSVAYTDGNKITI
-74 NFGNPFASRLRTNY
+74 NFGNPFGSRLRTNY
-88 PVYHIYV
+88 PVYHIFV

-117 MNEIGKGNIYPEKPV
+117 MNEIGRGNIYPEKPV

-140 ESLKDENNRRLIQA
+140 ESLKDENNRKLIQA

-196 TVEKQKENEN
+196 TVEKQKENES

-271 LSEMLEKAKNNS
+271 LSEMLDQAKNNS
-283 DDNNDNESSDETDN
+283 DDNNDNESSDAEIL
-297 EDNGEGD
+297 E
-304 SSDNESNSSNSS
+304 
-316 KSVSSKSS
+316 
-324 DSETLDRLKK
+324 RLKK
-334 ILKQIEGQTKN
+334 ILKQIEGQTQD
-345 TENNNTSKTAK
+345 TENSNTSKTAK
-356 AFGNEE
+356 SFGYGG
-362 SSLNKS
+362 SLDTEK
-368 NSEDVERMPETEG
+368 MPQTKG

-401 IRKIQKDIASER
+401 IRKIQKNIASDR
-413 VEEKIEK
+413 VEEKIER
-420 EIYLE
+420 EIDEE

-437 HKNVSY
+437 HENVSY
-443 YVNRPAHQPSDKNC
+443 YVNRPDVQPSDKNC
-457 YDVIVATRYK
+457 YDVIATRYK

-477 KRIIKAENLTG
+477 KRIIKKKNLTG
-488 ERRGRY
+488 ERRGIY
-494 YGKSLDTSKLYR
+494 CGKSLDTSNLYR

-557 LNVPYEVFGHTALC
+557 LNVPYEVFGHTALS

-614 LKQREEQ
+614 LKQRKEQ
-621 NKLFIIISDG
+621 NKLFIIFSDG

>member
-117 MNEIGKGNIYPEKPV
+117 MNEIGRGNIYPEKPV

-140 ESLKDENNRRLIQA
+140 ESLKDENNRKLIQA

-228 KYESDYRDKVENLM
+228 KYESDYKDKVENLM

-283 DDNNDNESSDETDN
+283 DDNNDNESSDAEIL
-297 EDNGEGD
+297 E
-304 SSDNESNSSNSS
+304 
-316 KSVSSKSS
+316 
-324 DSETLDRLKK
+324 RLKK
-334 ILKQIEGQTKN
+334 ILKQIEGQTQD
-345 TENNNTSKTAK
+345 TENSTTSKTAK
-356 AFGNEE
+356 SFGYEG
-362 SSLNKS
+362 SL
-368 NSEDVERMPETEG
+368 DTEKMQQTKG

-401 IRKIQKDIASER
+401 IRKIQKNIASDR
-413 VEEKIEK
+413 VEEKIER
-420 EIYLE
+420 EIDEE

-437 HKNVSY
+437 HENVSY
-443 YVNRPAHQPSDKNC
+443 YVNRPDIQPSDKNC
-457 YDVIVATRYK
+457 YDVIATRYK

-477 KRIIKAENLTG
+477 KRIIKKKNLTG
-488 ERRGRY
+488 ERRGIY
-494 YGKSLDTSKLYR
+494 CGKSLDTSNLYR

-557 LNVPYEVFGHTALC
+557 LNVPYEVFGHTALS

-604 GAAILYVSER
+604 GAAILYVTER
-614 LKQREEQ
+614 LKQRKEQ

-692 IFARILKK
+692 TFARILKK

>member
-1 MKKATNLKLLESEE
+1 MKKAANLKLLESEE

-59 NDGSVAYTDGNKVTI
+59 NDDSVAYTDGNKITI
-74 NFGNPFASRLRTNY
+74 NFGNPFGSRLRTNY
-88 PVYHIYV
+88 PVYHIFV

-117 MNEIGKGNIYPEKPV
+117 MNEIGRGNIYPEKPV

-140 ESLKDENNRRLIQA
+140 ESLKDENNRKLIQA

-271 LSEMLEKAKNNS
+271 LSEMLDQAKNNS
-283 DDNNDNESSDETDN
+283 DDNNDNESSDAEIL
-297 EDNGEGD
+297 E
-304 SSDNESNSSNSS
+304 
-316 KSVSSKSS
+316 
-324 DSETLDRLKK
+324 RLKK
-334 ILKQIEGQTKN
+334 ILKQIEGQTQD
-345 TENNNTSKTAK
+345 TENSNTSKTAK
-356 AFGNEE
+356 SFGYGG
-362 SSLNKS
+362 SLDTEK
-368 NSEDVERMPETEG
+368 MPQTKG

-401 IRKIQKDIASER
+401 IRKIQKNIASDR
-413 VEEKIEK
+413 VEEKIER
-420 EIYLE
+420 EIDEE

-437 HKNVSY
+437 HENVSY
-443 YVNRPAHQPSDKNC
+443 YVNRPDIQPSDKNC
-457 YDVIVATRYK
+457 YDVIATRYK

-477 KRIIKAENLTG
+477 KRIIKKKNLTG
-488 ERRGRY
+488 ERRGIY
-494 YGKSLDTSKLYR
+494 CGKSLDTSNLYR

-557 LNVPYEVFGHTALC
+557 LNVPYEVFGHTALS

-604 GAAILYVSER
+604 GAAILYVTER

>member
-117 MNEIGKGNIYPEKPV
+117 MNEIGRGNIYPEKPV

-140 ESLKDENNRRLIQA
+140 ESLKDENNRKLIQA

-228 KYESDYRDKVENLM
+228 KYESDYKDKVENLM

-283 DDNNDNESSDETDN
+283 DDNNDNESSDAEIL
-297 EDNGEGD
+297 E
-304 SSDNESNSSNSS
+304 
-316 KSVSSKSS
+316 
-324 DSETLDRLKK
+324 RLKK
-334 ILKQIEGQTKN
+334 ILKQIEGQTQD
-345 TENNNTSKTAK
+345 TENSTTSKTAK
-356 AFGNEE
+356 SFGYGG

-368 NSEDVERMPETEG
+368 NSEEVERMPETEG

-437 HKNVSY
+437 HENVSY
-443 YVNRPAHQPSDKNC
+443 YVNRPTLQPSDKNC
-457 YDVIVATRYK
+457 YDVIATRYK

-557 LNVPYEVFGHTALC
+557 LNVPYEVFGHTALS

-641 EAKSDLKYIHSQLIS
+641 EAKSDLKYIHSKLIS

>member
-59 NDGSVAYTDGNKVTI
+59 NDDSVAYTDGNKITI
-74 NFGNPFASRLRTNY
+74 NFGNPFGSRLRTNY
-88 PVYHIYV
+88 PVYHIFV

-117 MNEIGKGNIYPEKPV
+117 MNEIGRGNIYPEKPV

-140 ESLKDENNRRLIQA
+140 ESLKDENNRKLIQA

-196 TVEKQKENEN
+196 TVEKQKENES

-271 LSEMLEKAKNNS
+271 LSEMLDQAKNNS
-283 DDNNDNESSDETDN
+283 DDNNDNESSDAEIL
-297 EDNGEGD
+297 E
-304 SSDNESNSSNSS
+304 
-316 KSVSSKSS
+316 
-324 DSETLDRLKK
+324 RLKK
-334 ILKQIEGQTKN
+334 ILKQIEGQTQD
-345 TENNNTSKTAK
+345 TENSNTSKTAK
-356 AFGNEE
+356 SFGYGG
-362 SSLNKS
+362 SLDTEK
-368 NSEDVERMPETEG
+368 MPQTKG

-401 IRKIQKDIASER
+401 IRKIQKNIASDR
-413 VEEKIEK
+413 VEEKIER
-420 EIYLE
+420 EIDEE

-437 HKNVSY
+437 HENVSY
-443 YVNRPAHQPSDKNC
+443 YVNRPDIQPSDKNC
-457 YDVIVATRYK
+457 YDVIATRYK

-477 KRIIKAENLTG
+477 KRIIKKKNLTG
-488 ERRGRY
+488 ERRGIY
-494 YGKSLDTSKLYR
+494 CGKSLDTSNLYR

-557 LNVPYEVFGHTALC
+557 LNVPYEVFGHTALS

-604 GAAILYVSER
+604 GAAILYVTER

>member
-59 NDGSVAYTDGNKVTI
+59 NDDSVAYTDGNKITI
-74 NFGNPFASRLRTNY
+74 NFGNSFGSRLRTNY
-88 PVYHIYV
+88 PVYHIFV

-117 MNEIGKGNIYPEKPV
+117 MNEIGRGNIYPEKPV

-140 ESLKDENNRRLIQA
+140 ESLKDENNRKLIQA

-196 TVEKQKENEN
+196 TVEKQKENES

-271 LSEMLEKAKNNS
+271 LSEMLDQAKNNS
-283 DDNNDNESSDETDN
+283 DDNNDNESSDAEIL
-297 EDNGEGD
+297 E
-304 SSDNESNSSNSS
+304 
-316 KSVSSKSS
+316 
-324 DSETLDRLKK
+324 RLKK
-334 ILKQIEGQTKN
+334 ILKQIEGQTQD
-345 TENNNTSKTAK
+345 TENSNTSKTAK
-356 AFGNEE
+356 SFGYGG
-362 SSLNKS
+362 SLDTEK
-368 NSEDVERMPETEG
+368 MPQTKG

-401 IRKIQKDIASER
+401 IRKIQKNIASDR
-413 VEEKIEK
+413 VEEKIER
-420 EIYLE
+420 EIDEE

-437 HKNVSY
+437 HENVSY
-443 YVNRPAHQPSDKNC
+443 YVNRPDIQPSDKNC
-457 YDVIVATRYK
+457 YDVIATRYK

-477 KRIIKAENLTG
+477 KRIIKKKNLTG
-488 ERRGRY
+488 ERRGIY
-494 YGKSLDTSKLYR
+494 CGKSLDTSNLYR

-557 LNVPYEVFGHTALC
+557 LNVPYEVFGHTALS

-614 LKQREEQ
+614 LKQRKEQ
-621 NKLFIIISDG
+621 NKLFIIFSDG

-656 SGVDLIAA
+656 SGVGLIAA

>member
-59 NDGSVAYTDGNKVTI
+59 NDDSVAYTDGNKITI
-74 NFGNPFASRLRTNY
+74 NFGNPFGSRLRTNY
-88 PVYHIYV
+88 PVYHIFV

-117 MNEIGKGNIYPEKPV
+117 MNEIGRGNIYPEKPV

-140 ESLKDENNRRLIQA
+140 ESLKDENNRKLIQA

-271 LSEMLEKAKNNS
+271 LSEMLDQAKNNS
-283 DDNNDNESSDETDN
+283 DDNNDNESSDAEIL
-297 EDNGEGD
+297 E
-304 SSDNESNSSNSS
+304 
-316 KSVSSKSS
+316 
-324 DSETLDRLKK
+324 RLKK
-334 ILKQIEGQTKN
+334 ILKQIEGQTQD
-345 TENNNTSKTAK
+345 TENSNTSKTAK
-356 AFGNEE
+356 SFGYGG
-362 SSLNKS
+362 SLDTEK
-368 NSEDVERMPETEG
+368 MPQTKG

-401 IRKIQKDIASER
+401 IRKIQKNIASDR
-413 VEEKIEK
+413 VEEKIER
-420 EIYLE
+420 EIDEE

-437 HKNVSY
+437 HENVSY
-443 YVNRPAHQPSDKNC
+443 YVNRPDIQPSDKNC
-457 YDVIVATRYK
+457 YDVIATRYK

-477 KRIIKAENLTG
+477 KRIIKKKTLLVSAE
-488 ERRGRY
+488 
-494 YGKSLDTSKLYR
+494 
-506 PDLKIFKDRKQPKK
+506 
-520 EISLALSVLIDESGS
+520 
-535 MSGQRCRSAR
+535 
-545 NASIV
+545 ASIV
-550 LAEMCEQ
+550 AKVWIHL
-557 LNVPYEVFGHTALC
+557 
-571 GRVYLNNY
+571 
-579 KNFDSL
+579 
-585 KKDDKYRL
+585 
-593 AQVDA
+593 
-598 SFSNRD
+598 
-604 GAAILYVSER
+604 I
-614 LKQREEQ
+614 
-621 NKLFIIISDG
+621 FID
-631 EPADIGYYGD
+631 
-641 EAKSDLKYIHSQLIS
+641 Q
-656 SGVDLIAA
+656 
-664 AIGSDKEVIHQIYG
+664 
-678 QSFLDVTNLETMPE
+678 
-692 IFARILKK
+692 ILKSLRTANNLK
-700 KIVN
+700 RKFRWHYLC

>member
-59 NDGSVAYTDGNKVTI
+59 NDDSVAYTDGNKITI
-74 NFGNPFASRLRTNY
+74 NFGNPFGSRLRTNY
-88 PVYHIYV
+88 PVYHIFV

-117 MNEIGKGNIYPEKPV
+117 MNEIGRGNIYPEKPV

-140 ESLKDENNRRLIQA
+140 ESLKDENNRKLIQA

-196 TVEKQKENEN
+196 TVEKQKENES

-271 LSEMLEKAKNNS
+271 LSEMLDQAKNNS
-283 DDNNDNESSDETDN
+283 DDNNDNESSDAEIL
-297 EDNGEGD
+297 E
-304 SSDNESNSSNSS
+304 
-316 KSVSSKSS
+316 
-324 DSETLDRLKK
+324 RLKK
-334 ILKQIEGQTKN
+334 ILKQIEGQTQD
-345 TENNNTSKTAK
+345 TENSNTSKTAK
-356 AFGNEE
+356 SFGYGG
-362 SSLNKS
+362 SLDTEK
-368 NSEDVERMPETEG
+368 MPQTKG

-401 IRKIQKDIASER
+401 IRKIQKNIASDR
-413 VEEKIEK
+413 VEEKIER
-420 EIYLE
+420 EIDEE

-437 HKNVSY
+437 HENVSY
-443 YVNRPAHQPSDKNC
+443 YVNRPTLQPSDKNC
-457 YDVIVATRYK
+457 YDVIATRYK

-557 LNVPYEVFGHTALC
+557 LNVPYEVFGHTALS

>member
-59 NDGSVAYTDGNKVTI
+59 NDDSVAYTDGNKITI
-74 NFGNPFASRLRTNY
+74 NFGNPFGSRLRTNY
-88 PVYHIYV
+88 PVYHIFV

-117 MNEIGKGNIYPEKPV
+117 MNEIGRGNIYPEKPV

-140 ESLKDENNRRLIQA
+140 ESLKDENNRKLIQA

-271 LSEMLEKAKNNS
+271 LSEMLDQAKNNS
-283 DDNNDNESSDETDN
+283 DDNNDNESSDAEIL
-297 EDNGEGD
+297 E
-304 SSDNESNSSNSS
+304 
-316 KSVSSKSS
+316 
-324 DSETLDRLKK
+324 RLKK
-334 ILKQIEGQTKN
+334 ILKQIEGQTQD
-345 TENNNTSKTAK
+345 TENSNTSKTAK
-356 AFGNEE
+356 SFGYGG
-362 SSLNKS
+362 SLDTEK
-368 NSEDVERMPETEG
+368 MPQTKG

-401 IRKIQKDIASER
+401 IRKIQKNIASDR
-413 VEEKIEK
+413 VEEKIER
-420 EIYLE
+420 EIDEE

-437 HKNVSY
+437 HENVSY
-443 YVNRPAHQPSDKNC
+443 YVNRPDIQPSDKNC
-457 YDVIVATRYK
+457 YDVIATRYK

-477 KRIIKAENLTG
+477 KRIIKKKNLTG
-488 ERRGRY
+488 ERRGIY
-494 YGKSLDTSKLYR
+494 CGKSLDTSKLYR

-557 LNVPYEVFGHTALC
+557 LNVPYEVFGHTALS

-631 EPADIGYYGD
+631 KPADIGYYGD

>member
-59 NDGSVAYTDGNKVTI
+59 NDDSVAYTDGNKITI
-74 NFGNPFASRLRTNY
+74 NFGNPFGSRLRTNY
-88 PVYHIYV
+88 PVYHIFV

-117 MNEIGKGNIYPEKPV
+117 MNEIGRGNIYPEKPV

-140 ESLKDENNRRLIQA
+140 ESLKDENNRKLIQA

-271 LSEMLEKAKNNS
+271 LSEMLDQAKNNS
-283 DDNNDNESSDETDN
+283 DDNNDNESSDAEIL
-297 EDNGEGD
+297 E
-304 SSDNESNSSNSS
+304 
-316 KSVSSKSS
+316 
-324 DSETLDRLKK
+324 RLKK
-334 ILKQIEGQTKN
+334 ILKQIEGQTQD
-345 TENNNTSKTAK
+345 TENSNTSKTAK
-356 AFGNEE
+356 SFGYGG
-362 SSLNKS
+362 SLDTEK
-368 NSEDVERMPETEG
+368 MPQTKG

-401 IRKIQKDIASER
+401 IRKIQKNIASDR
-413 VEEKIEK
+413 VEEKIER
-420 EIYLE
+420 EIDEE

-437 HKNVSY
+437 HENVSY
-443 YVNRPAHQPSDKNC
+443 YVNRPDIQPSDKNC
-457 YDVIVATRYK
+457 YDVIATRYK

-477 KRIIKAENLTG
+477 KRIIKKKNLTG
-488 ERRGRY
+488 ERRGIY
-494 YGKSLDTSKLYR
+494 CGKSLDTSNLYR

-557 LNVPYEVFGHTALC
+557 LNVPYEVFGHTALS

-604 GAAILYVSER
+604 GAAILYVTER